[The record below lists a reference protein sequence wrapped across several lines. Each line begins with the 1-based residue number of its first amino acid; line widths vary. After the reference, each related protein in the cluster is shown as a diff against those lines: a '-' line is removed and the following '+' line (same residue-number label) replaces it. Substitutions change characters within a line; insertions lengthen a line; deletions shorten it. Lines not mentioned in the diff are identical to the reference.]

1 MTAFG
6 PAASWY
12 SSTTWRSD
20 WPRCCAANGITVV
33 VPPNAAD
40 TVPL

>member
-12 SSTTWRSD
+12 SATTWRND
-20 WPRCCAANGITVV
+20 WPRCWAANGITVV
-33 VPPNAAD
+33 VPPNAAE
-40 TVPL
+40 TVAL